1 MNGWKVLKAKMK
13 EIKLLNEI
21 SFLLNIIPFNFNG
34 LIPKILKSFYTITEI
49 IFRKL
54 CKIVF

>member
-34 LIPKILKSFYTITEI
+34 LITEI